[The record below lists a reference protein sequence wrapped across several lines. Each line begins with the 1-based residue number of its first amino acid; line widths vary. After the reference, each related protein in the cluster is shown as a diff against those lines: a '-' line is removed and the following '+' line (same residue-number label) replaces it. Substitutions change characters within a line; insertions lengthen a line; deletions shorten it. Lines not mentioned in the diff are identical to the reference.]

1 MQFLKAL
8 SVISLFSIFVLQT
21 SFANESAPAKE
32 APKVA
37 ADHEAKKEDVKED
50 AAKEPAKQ
58 SPEWLKMQND
68 LNSLQAKVKAK
79 QESIRGL
86 VNEKNRVQDPKQ
98 VKQILDTMAAEYK
111 EMRKLTEEYEKQRTI
126 LLFRY
131 PDKGKVGSR
140 SYEKIQ
146 LKSLEDMDTEF
157 GVEGRLNKGLKK
169 MRQQYGNQDMSDIEK
184 KKRQKEIENSQ
195 GTTIQDE
202 TIILSK

>member
-1 MQFLKAL
+1 MQFLKTLSLIVLSSLTAL
-8 SVISLFSIFVLQT
+8 QI
-21 SFANESAPAKE
+21 SFASESAPAKE
-32 APKVA
+32 APKETG
-37 ADHEAKKEDVKED
+37 EASEKKDEAV
-50 AAKEPAKQ
+50 KEPAKQ

-86 VNEKNRVQDPKQ
+86 VTEKNRVQDPKQ
-98 VKQILDTMAAEYK
+98 VKQILDTMTAEYK

-140 SYEKIQ
+140 SYEKIL

-169 MRQQYGNQDMSDIEK
+169 MRQQYGSQDMSDIEK